1 MNLKTGHLL
10 KRGEYRVEKVLG
22 EGGFGITYLCEQTG
36 LARKVAVKEFFMKE
50 LCNREDDTSHVTVPS
65 IGSREMVDRF
75 RRKFIKEARAIA
87 AFGFDNKHIVRIIDI
102 FEENN
107 TAYYVMEYV
116 GGGSLS
122 DKVKDGALPEAD
134 ALRYIRQVATAL
146 EFVHGKHMMHLDIK
160 PSNILLNEN
169 DETILIDFGLAKQYD
184 TKGSQTSSTP
194 VGISHGYA
202 PLEQYK
208 QGGVGTFSPATD
220 IYSLGATLYKLLT
233 GETPPEAGDV
243 NDDGLPALPKDIS
256 ANVRHAIEAA
266 MQPRRKDRPQSI
278 GEFLALLNGRA
289 QGKDERAKSA
299 DEIDG
304 ATVVGGSV
312 MNNEI
317 LRSTQND
324 KEQKPVISIEHSDGE
339 NTSTN
344 AGETVVANAENSEL
358 DKKVDIKTKDSDNLN
373 NSVQVDDTEHC
384 DDKTRKRRFKNAI
397 FAEILFAVFFIFLIF
412 FGIKSCNDRKITTE
426 VELIEPIA
434 VEEQDET
441 FVKALIVPA
450 SNKIIKGD
458 KFTAQI
464 LLASVD
470 TTLRPEIFVNDN
482 LVDTENGDYSII
494 CNQSG
499 DFSINGYMLVDDA
512 GNKKRYDFTQSYSVV
527 DPTATVSA
535 SLMNVL
541 YAGYD
546 NPVSISI
553 PGVPANKISAR
564 ITKGQGSI
572 RSDGKN
578 GYIVV
583 PTKIGE
589 EMMIGVTARNDEGEE
604 LSMGEYAFRVRKLPD
619 PTPFIEY
626 KDKDGNTQRYRGGT
640 RFSKQTLCGTDGIVA
655 AIDDGLLNIGFR
667 VLSFETIF
675 YDNMGNAIPLKSQ
688 GAQFTQEQK
697 DKFRNLGRGKRFYI
711 SHVKAIGPDNVE
723 RLLPISLEVII
734 D

>member
-1 MNLKTGHLL
+1 MNLKTGYLL
-10 KRGEYRVEKVLG
+10 KSGEYRVERVLG
-22 EGGFGITYLCEQTG
+22 QGGFGITYLAEQTG
-36 LARKVAVKEFFMKE
+36 LARKVAVKEFFM
-50 LCNREDDTSHVTVPS
+50 REYCEREHGTAS
-65 IGSREMVDRF
+65 ITLGSSGSREMVDRF
-75 RRKFIKEARAIA
+75 RQKFIKEARAIA
-87 AFGFDNKHIVRIIDI
+87 AFGFDNKHIVRIIDV

-116 GGGSLS
+116 GGASLS
-122 DKVKDGALPEAD
+122 DKVKTGALPEAA

-146 EFVHGKHMMHLDIK
+146 DFVHGKRMMHLDVK
-160 PSNILLNEN
+160 PSNILLNKN
-169 DETILIDFGLAKQYD
+169 DETVLIDFGLAKQYD
-184 TKGSQTSSTP
+184 DAGTQISTTP

-202 PLEQYK
+202 PLEQYR

-243 NDDGLPALPKDIS
+243 NDEGLPALPPHIS
-256 ANVRHAIEAA
+256 APVRAAVEAA

-278 GEFLALLNGRA
+278 GEFLSLLDKNVKAENGKVKTESNDDGETVIANSSTPGGEVSRSDGGEEHGNVTA
-289 QGKDERAKSA
+289 SDASQSGKQKDEN
-299 DEIDG
+299 
-304 ATVVGGSV
+304 GGKK
-312 MNNEI
+312 I
-317 LRSTQND
+317 LRSAQND
-324 KEQKPVISIEHSDGE
+324 KKRPDD
-339 NTSTN
+339 NTLNRTSN
-344 AGETVVANAENSEL
+344 KRLLIIYAVLICIIVA
-358 DKKVDIKTKDSDNLN
+358 I
-373 NSVQVDDTEHC
+373 
-384 DDKTRKRRFKNAI
+384 
-397 FAEILFAVFFIFLIF
+397 

-426 VELIEPIA
+426 VELIEPIV

-441 FVKALIVPA
+441 LVKALIVPV
-450 SNKIIKGD
+450 SKKIVRGD

-464 LLASVD
+464 FLASVD
-470 TTLRPEIFVNDN
+470 TTLRPEIFVNDR
-482 LVDTENGDYSII
+482 LVDTKNGDYSIR
-494 CNQSG
+494 CDQSG

-572 RSDGKN
+572 KSDGKN

-589 EMMIGVTARNDEGEE
+589 EMMIGVTARNDEGRGQ
-604 LSMGEYAFRVRKLPD
+604 SMGEYAFRVRKLPD

-697 DKFRNLGRGKRFYI
+697 YKFRNLGRGQRFYI
-711 SHVKAIGPDNVE
+711 SHVKVVGPDNVE
-723 RLLPISLEVII
+723 RLLPTALEVII
-734 D
+734 N